1 MPFIPT
7 IALNTPTTLTC
18 VLIPKI
24 NPTDQIK
31 RQYEIM
37 AKGWKLRDAKTLSS
51 VWANDYTEIQNVK
64 GKAKTVN
71 RKDALGLIQVM
82 LKKWDKVEM
91 AYTIQSLNLMD
102 GGKKA
107 QVVALVS
114 GVITVGVKTK
124 NPSTANMT
132 AKFNHLWVNQGKTW
146 LLKEQSPN
154 FPKKK

>member
-7 IALNTPTTLTC
+7 IALNTPTTIAFI
-18 VLIPKI
+18 LIPKT
-24 NPTDQIK
+24 NPTDQIQK
-31 RQYEIM
+31 QYKIM
-37 AKGWKLRDAKTLSS
+37 ANGWKLRDVKTLSS
-51 VWANDYTEIQNVK
+51 VWAGDYTETQNVK
-64 GKAKTVN
+64 GKAKTAN
-71 RKDALGLIQVM
+71 RKEALALVQVM

-91 AYTIQSLNLMD
+91 VYTIQSLNLMD

-114 GVITVGVKTK
+114 GVITVDAKTK
-124 NPSTANMT
+124 TPGTATMT

-146 LLKEQSPN
+146 LLQQQSPN